1 MLYLII
7 FWSECDIIGLVCVT
21 KELGLSGGT
30 CLSNAKFMNIGNG
43 SVVAVNRII
52 SILHPESA
60 PIKRMIQDA
69 RDKGYLIDAT
79 YGKKTRTIF
88 VMDSEHVVL
97 SAVKAD
103 TIESRMMEHT
113 D

>member
-1 MLYLII
+1 MSI
-7 FWSECDIIGLVCVT
+7 
-21 KELGLSGGT
+21 
-30 CLSNAKFMNIGNG
+30 AKFMNIGNG

-52 SILHPESA
+52 SILSPESA
-60 PIKRMIQDA
+60 PVKRLVQDA
-69 RDKGYLIDAT
+69 RDKGFLIDAT

-97 SAVKAD
+97 SAVNNE
-103 TIESRMMEHT
+103 TITSRMTEYT

>member
-1 MLYLII
+1 
-7 FWSECDIIGLVCVT
+7 
-21 KELGLSGGT
+21 
-30 CLSNAKFMNIGNG
+30 MNIGNG
-43 SVVAVNRII
+43 SVVAINRII

-60 PIKRMIQDA
+60 PVKRLVQDA
-69 RDKGYLIDAT
+69 RDKGFLIDAT

-97 SAVKAD
+97 SAVNVD
-103 TIESRMMEHT
+103 TITSRMTDHT

>member
-1 MLYLII
+1 MSI
-7 FWSECDIIGLVCVT
+7 
-21 KELGLSGGT
+21 
-30 CLSNAKFMNIGNG
+30 AKFMNIGNG

-52 SILHPESA
+52 SILSPESA
-60 PIKRMIQDA
+60 PVKRLVQDA
-69 RDKGYLIDAT
+69 RDKGFLIDAT

-97 SAVKAD
+97 SSVNNE
-103 TIESRMMEHT
+103 TITTRMMEYT

>member
-1 MLYLII
+1 MSI
-7 FWSECDIIGLVCVT
+7 
-21 KELGLSGGT
+21 
-30 CLSNAKFMNIGNG
+30 AKFMNIGNG

-52 SILHPESA
+52 SILSPESA
-60 PIKRMIQDA
+60 PVKRLVQDA
-69 RDKGYLIDAT
+69 RDKGFLIDAT

-97 SAVKAD
+97 SAVNNE
-103 TIESRMMEHT
+103 TITSRMMEYT

>member
-1 MLYLII
+1 M
-7 FWSECDIIGLVCVT
+7 
-21 KELGLSGGT
+21 
-30 CLSNAKFMNIGNG
+30 SNAKFMNIGNG
-43 SVVAVNRII
+43 SVVALNRII

-60 PIKRMIQDA
+60 PVKRLVQDA
-69 RDKGYLIDAT
+69 RDKGFLIDAT

-97 SAVKAD
+97 SAVNVD
-103 TIESRMMEHT
+103 TITSRMTDHT

>member
-1 MLYLII
+1 
-7 FWSECDIIGLVCVT
+7 
-21 KELGLSGGT
+21 
-30 CLSNAKFMNIGNG
+30 MNIGNG

-52 SILHPESA
+52 SILSPESA
-60 PIKRMIQDA
+60 PVKRLVQDA
-69 RDKGYLIDAT
+69 RDKGFLIDAT

-97 SAVKAD
+97 SAVNNE
-103 TIESRMMEHT
+103 TITSRMTEYT

>member
-1 MLYLII
+1 
-7 FWSECDIIGLVCVT
+7 
-21 KELGLSGGT
+21 
-30 CLSNAKFMNIGNG
+30 MNIGNG

-60 PIKRMIQDA
+60 PIKRLVQDA
-69 RDKGYLIDAT
+69 RDKGFLIDAT

-97 SAVKAD
+97 SAVNVD
-103 TIESRMMEHT
+103 TIATRMMEYT

>member
-1 MLYLII
+1 
-7 FWSECDIIGLVCVT
+7 
-21 KELGLSGGT
+21 
-30 CLSNAKFMNIGNG
+30 MNIGNG
-43 SVVAVNRII
+43 SVVALNRII

-60 PIKRMIQDA
+60 PVKRLVQDA
-69 RDKGYLIDAT
+69 RDKGFLIDAT

-97 SAVKAD
+97 SAVNVD
-103 TIESRMMEHT
+103 TITSRMTDHT

>member
-1 MLYLII
+1 
-7 FWSECDIIGLVCVT
+7 
-21 KELGLSGGT
+21 
-30 CLSNAKFMNIGNG
+30 LSNAKFMNIGNG
-43 SVVAVNRII
+43 SVVALNRII

-60 PIKRMIQDA
+60 PVKRLVQDA
-69 RDKGYLIDAT
+69 RDKGFLIDAT

-97 SAVKAD
+97 SAVNVD
-103 TIESRMMEHT
+103 TITSRMTDHT

>member
-1 MLYLII
+1 
-7 FWSECDIIGLVCVT
+7 
-21 KELGLSGGT
+21 
-30 CLSNAKFMNIGNG
+30 MNIGNG

-52 SILHPESA
+52 SILSPESA
-60 PIKRMIQDA
+60 PVKRLVQDA
-69 RDKGYLIDAT
+69 RDKGFLIDAT

-97 SAVKAD
+97 SAVNNE
-103 TIESRMMEHT
+103 TITSRMMEYT

>member
-1 MLYLII
+1 MSI
-7 FWSECDIIGLVCVT
+7 
-21 KELGLSGGT
+21 
-30 CLSNAKFMNIGNG
+30 AKFMNIGNG

-52 SILHPESA
+52 SILSPESA
-60 PIKRMIQDA
+60 PVKRLVQDA
-69 RDKGYLIDAT
+69 RDKGFLIDAT

-97 SAVKAD
+97 SSVNNE
-103 TIESRMMEHT
+103 TITARMMEYT

>member
-1 MLYLII
+1 
-7 FWSECDIIGLVCVT
+7 
-21 KELGLSGGT
+21 
-30 CLSNAKFMNIGNG
+30 MNIGNG

-52 SILHPESA
+52 SILSPESA
-60 PIKRMIQDA
+60 PVKRLVQDA
-69 RDKGYLIDAT
+69 RDKGFLIDAT

-97 SAVKAD
+97 SAVNNE
-103 TIESRMMEHT
+103 TITARMMEYT

>member
-1 MLYLII
+1 MSI
-7 FWSECDIIGLVCVT
+7 
-21 KELGLSGGT
+21 
-30 CLSNAKFMNIGNG
+30 AKFMNIGNG

-52 SILHPESA
+52 SILSPESA
-60 PIKRMIQDA
+60 PVKRLVQDA
-69 RDKGYLIDAT
+69 RDKGFLIDAT

-97 SAVKAD
+97 SAVNND
-103 TIESRMMEHT
+103 TITARMMEYT

>member
-1 MLYLII
+1 
-7 FWSECDIIGLVCVT
+7 
-21 KELGLSGGT
+21 LSI
-30 CLSNAKFMNIGNG
+30 AKFMNIGNG

-52 SILHPESA
+52 SILSPESA
-60 PIKRMIQDA
+60 PVKRLVQDA
-69 RDKGYLIDAT
+69 RDKGFLIDAT

-97 SAVKAD
+97 SAVNNE
-103 TIESRMMEHT
+103 TITARMMEYT

>member
-1 MLYLII
+1 
-7 FWSECDIIGLVCVT
+7 
-21 KELGLSGGT
+21 
-30 CLSNAKFMNIGNG
+30 LSNAKFMNIGNG
-43 SVVAVNRII
+43 SVVAINRII

-60 PIKRMIQDA
+60 PVKRLVQDA
-69 RDKGYLIDAT
+69 RDKGFLIDAT

-97 SAVKAD
+97 SAVNVD
-103 TIESRMMEHT
+103 TITSRMTDHT

>member
-1 MLYLII
+1 MSI
-7 FWSECDIIGLVCVT
+7 
-21 KELGLSGGT
+21 
-30 CLSNAKFMNIGNG
+30 AKFMNIGNG

-52 SILHPESA
+52 SILSPESA
-60 PIKRMIQDA
+60 PVKRLVQDA
-69 RDKGYLIDAT
+69 RDKGFLIDAT

-97 SAVKAD
+97 SAVNNE
-103 TIESRMMEHT
+103 TITARMMEYT

>member
-1 MLYLII
+1 M
-7 FWSECDIIGLVCVT
+7 
-21 KELGLSGGT
+21 
-30 CLSNAKFMNIGNG
+30 AKFMNIGNG

-52 SILHPESA
+52 SILSPESA
-60 PIKRMIQDA
+60 PVKRLVQDA
-69 RDKGYLIDAT
+69 RDKGFLIDAT

-97 SAVKAD
+97 SAVNIE
-103 TIESRMMEHT
+103 TITSRMMEYT